1 MQDKF
6 DDMSNNLVGKID
18 EMGYFLDN
26 LRRPNWWH
34 WKKLKLN
41 DEWNW

>member
-18 EMGYFLDN
+18 EMGYFYLCKEAK
-26 LRRPNWWH
+26 LMIQ
-34 WKKLKLN
+34 KKA
-41 DEWNW
+41 